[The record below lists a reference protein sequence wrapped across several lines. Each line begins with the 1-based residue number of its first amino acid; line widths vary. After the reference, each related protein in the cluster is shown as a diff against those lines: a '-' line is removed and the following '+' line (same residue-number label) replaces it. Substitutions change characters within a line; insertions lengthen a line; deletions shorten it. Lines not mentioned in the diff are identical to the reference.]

1 MISSKSK
8 IKDSVKMKSHLSAII
23 NRLEKLIE
31 SGDPKDTFNFEKNEE
46 VQITVSF
53 DGENQVFIVK
63 YPKIKETSDFDSI
76 DLVAMEVFDLIY

>member
-1 MISSKSK
+1 FK

-23 NRLEKLIE
+23 NRLEKLID

-53 DGENQVFIVK
+53 DGDNQVFIVK

>member
-1 MISSKSK
+1 
-8 IKDSVKMKSHLSAII
+8 MKSHLSAII

-63 YPKIKETSDFDSI
+63 YPKVKETSDFDSI